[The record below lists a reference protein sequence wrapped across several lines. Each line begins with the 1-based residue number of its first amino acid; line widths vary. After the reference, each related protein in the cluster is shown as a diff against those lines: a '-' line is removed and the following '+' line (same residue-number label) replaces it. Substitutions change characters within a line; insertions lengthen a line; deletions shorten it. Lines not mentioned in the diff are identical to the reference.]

1 MSIHL
6 GLGAM
11 ACHKGLAQPIKVV
24 EEQRDGLALIV
35 VKFQLNGFYNN
46 DSALLLK
53 RLQVLG

>member
-1 MSIHL
+1 
-6 GLGAM
+6 M